1 MANSVFLNEKL
12 DNFLSDNLNNS
23 NENIKK
29 NFEAF
34 AQRISKFIK
43 DTHIIK
49 SEESIKIDF
58 SDRSYIECWEDEE
71 NDVYVSHNVNGFE
84 EMIDLQGGNN
94 EK

>member
-29 NFEAF
+29 NFETF
-34 AQRISKFIK
+34 AERISRFIK
-43 DTHIIK
+43 DIHVLK
-49 SEESIKIDF
+49 NEESIKIDF

-71 NDVYVSHNVNGFE
+71 NLVYISHNVNGFE